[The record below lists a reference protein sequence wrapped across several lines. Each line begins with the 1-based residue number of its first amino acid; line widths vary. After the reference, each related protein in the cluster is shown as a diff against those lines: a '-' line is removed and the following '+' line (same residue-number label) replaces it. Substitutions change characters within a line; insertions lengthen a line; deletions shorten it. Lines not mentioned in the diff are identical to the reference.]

1 MEKMYKKIK
10 IENLRGIKQ
19 LEIDDLRQFN
29 LIVGENNSG
38 KTTILEGLWLL
49 VGGSNPDIPLRAN
62 VFRDLSIISQYSL
75 KPLFNKLDVNSNI
88 KLSGEFENPKHYR
101 QLIIKPNMESIA
113 LREKETK
120 EAIVET
126 EYSTSGIEPIMNGLV
141 LDFYSGD
148 EDKKLKKIKSSFI
161 MAPEGIKFDRPEGYK
176 EYLHAVYLNPKNM
189 SGKDLVNRFDINQ
202 KAKKIDKIIEILV
215 KMEPSVKDLSLGVE
229 GIIYA
234 DIGLPDLIPVNA
246 LGAGFLKFLSILLA
260 VIEKPNSI
268 LIIDEIENGLY
279 PTSQNI
285 LWDSILSLAKESDV
299 QIFATTHSLECIR
312 AFNSSYSRIIKN
324 TESDKIRLFR
334 IEKKADDFRVMKYNY
349 KTLEAAIDRGWEVR

>member
-19 LEIDDLRQFN
+19 LEIDDLKQFN

-49 VGGSNPDIPLRAN
+49 AGGTNPDIPLRAN

-75 KPLFNKLDVNSNI
+75 KSLFNKLDVNSNI
-88 KLSGEFENPKHYR
+88 KLSGEFEKPKHYR

-126 EYSTSGIEPIMNGLV
+126 EYSTSGIEPIVNGLV

-148 EDKKLKKIKSSFI
+148 EDEKLKKIKSSFI
-161 MAPEGIKFDRPEGYK
+161 MAPEEIKFDRPEGYK
-176 EYLHAVYLNPKNM
+176 EYLHAVYLNPRNM
-189 SGKDLVNRFDINQ
+189 FGKDIINRFDINQ

-215 KMEPSVKDLSLGVE
+215 KIEPSVKDLSLGVE

-234 DIGLPDLIPVNA
+234 DIDLPDLIPVNA
-246 LGAGFLKFLSILLA
+246 LGAGFSKFLSILLA
-260 VIEKPNSI
+260 VIEKPNAAI
-268 LIIDEIENGLY
+268 IIDEIENGLY
-279 PTSQNI
+279 PTSQDI
-285 LWDSILSLAKESDV
+285 LWDAIFSLAKESDV
-299 QIFATTHSLECIR
+299 QIFATTHSLESIR
-312 AFNSSYSRIIKN
+312 AFSSSYSRLIQN
-324 TESDKIRLFR
+324 TESDNMRLFR
-334 IEKKADDFRVMKYNY
+334 IEKKR
-349 KTLEAAIDRGWEVR
+349 

>member
-49 VGGSNPDIPLRAN
+49 VGGANPDIPLRAN
-62 VFRDLSIISQYSL
+62 IFRDLSIVSQYSL
-75 KPLFNKLDVNSNI
+75 KSLFNKLDVNSNI
-88 KLSGEFENPKHYR
+88 KLSGEFEKPKHYR
-101 QLIIKPNMESIA
+101 QLIIKPYMESIA
-113 LREKETK
+113 LREKGTK
-120 EAIVET
+120 EAILET
-126 EYSTSGIEPIMNGLV
+126 NYSYSGIEPVVNGLF
-141 LDFYSGD
+141 LDFYSRD
-148 EDKKLKKIKSSFI
+148 EDKKTEEIKSSFI
-161 MAPEGIKFDRPEGYK
+161 MEAEKLKFDRPEGYK

-189 SGKDLVNRFDINQ
+189 FGRDMANRFDINK

-229 GIIYA
+229 GTIYA
-234 DIGLPDLIPVNA
+234 DIDLPDLIPINA
-246 LGAGFLKFLSILLA
+246 LGAGFSKFLSILLA

-279 PTSQNI
+279 PTSQDI
-285 LWDSILSLAKESDV
+285 LWDAIFSLAKESDV
-299 QIFATTHSLECIR
+299 QIFATTHSLESIR
-312 AFNSSYSRIIKN
+312 AFSSSYSRLIPDI
-324 TESDKIRLFR
+324 ESDNMRLFR
-334 IEKKADDFRVMKYNY
+334 IEKKDDDFRVVKHDY
-349 KTLEAAIDRGWEVR
+349 KTLEAAIESDWEVR